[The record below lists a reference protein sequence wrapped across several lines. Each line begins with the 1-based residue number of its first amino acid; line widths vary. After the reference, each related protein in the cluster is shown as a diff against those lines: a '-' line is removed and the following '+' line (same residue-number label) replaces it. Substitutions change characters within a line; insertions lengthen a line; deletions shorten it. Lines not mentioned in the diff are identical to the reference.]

1 MRHGFRYRGRH
12 TSEFGVNLIRHTI
25 NSPELRE
32 EEDEVA
38 GLPGTLD
45 YGTEW
50 GKREIEMVIDI
61 SPTNE
66 PLKLRQ
72 SKILNWLKP
81 TLSAGVLVFDEL
93 PGRFYFA
100 KFTKKLGV
108 EQFGTYG
115 EFEFSFKCTDPFAYG
130 DEIILQNYFTQSP
143 ESLIAGSE
151 GTEVTPPVIE
161 LTNHGSNTITSITI
175 QNEYEVED

>member
-12 TSEFGVNLIRHTI
+12 SSEFGVNLLRHTI
-25 NSPELRE
+25 NSPDLRE

-61 SPTNE
+61 SPTDE

-93 PGRFYFA
+93 PSRFYFA

-115 EFEFSFKCTDPFAYG
+115 EFEFSFKCSDPFIYG
-130 DEIILQNYFTQSP
+130 PEQIKEHTITQSP
-143 ESLIAGSE
+143 ESIMVLSG
-151 GTEVTPPVIE
+151 GTEVTYPVVR
-161 LTNHGSNTITSITI
+161 LQNAGSNTITGFTITI
-175 QNEYEVED
+175 ISEVE